1 MLAQAVERT
10 FGRASAALSSSL
22 SGRAMRADVFGK
34 RAVDRLVQGHGD
46 SRCLRHGRAC
56 PGHPR
61 LSQSETW
68 MRDTRPGMTE
78 SVH

>member
-46 SRCLRHGRAC
+46 SRCYVMAGLVPAIHVLVKARRGCATQ
-56 PGHPR
+56 G
-61 LSQSETW
+61 QA
-68 MRDTRPGMTE
+68 
-78 SVH
+78 